1 MGDATT
7 LEQLAGEQYIRLTT
21 FRRSS
26 DPVHTAVWH
35 VVVDGVLY
43 VHTGDQTGKAKRLR
57 ANGRAEIAPSDARG
71 RTTGGPVPMVGAALN
86 GEDPQRLESAFRDKY
101 GWQYRAVGATS
112 GLRKKKIG
120 EPTYFGFHLGEA
132 TG

>member
-1 MGDATT
+1 MVDHASLDH
-7 LEQLAGEQYIRLTT
+7 LEDERYIQLTT
-21 FRRSS
+21 FRRSG
-26 DPVHTAVWH
+26 DAVHTAVWH

-57 ANGRAEIAPSDARG
+57 ADGSAEVAPSDARG
-71 RTTGGPVPMVGAALN
+71 RITGEMVQVTGTSLN
-86 GEDPQRLESAFRDKY
+86 GEDPQRIETAFRDKY

-120 EPTYFGFHLGEA
+120 ETTHFRFVAGD
-132 TG
+132 

>member
-1 MGDATT
+1 MDVSATI
-7 LEQLAGEQYIRLTT
+7 EQFVGERYVRLTT
-21 FRRSS
+21 FRRSG

-86 GEDPQRLESAFRDKY
+86 GEDPKRLESAFRDKY

-112 GLRKKKIG
+112 GLRKRKIG
-120 EPTYFGFHLGEA
+120 EPTYFGFHFGEA
-132 TG
+132 NG